1 MADMN
6 LVMLM
11 GRAGKDAERI
21 SISDNFS
28 YVKFSLATSE
38 RWLDKASGEWKEK
51 TQWANIVV
59 RNDHLMETAMKK
71 VTKGTYLMVHGTLET
86 RSYEK
91 DGKTNYVTEVVIPKF
106 GGVLNVITAKEQSS
120 SSSGDRDHFPSAPP
134 ATPSKKGY
142 PYNTLDDDIPF

>member
-11 GRAGKDAERI
+11 GRAGKDAERVEI
-21 SISDNFS
+21 NDNFS

-38 RWLDKASGEWKEK
+38 RWMDKASGEWKEK

-59 RNDHLMETAMKK
+59 RNEHLMETAMRK

-86 RSYEK
+86 RTYEK
-91 DGKTNYVTEVVIPKF
+91 DGKTNYVTEVIVPKF
-106 GGVLNVITAKEQSS
+106 GGVLNIITAKEQSS
-120 SSSGDRDHFPSAPP
+120 SGRDERDPFPSAPP
-134 ATPSKKGY
+134 ASSSKKGY
-142 PYNTLDDDIPF
+142 SYGSLDDDIPF

>member
-11 GRAGKDAERI
+11 GRAGKDAERV

-38 RWLDKASGEWKEK
+38 RWMDKASGEWKEK
-51 TQWANIVV
+51 TQWTNIVV

-91 DGKTNYVTEVVIPKF
+91 DGKTNYVTEVVVPKF
-106 GGVLNVITAKEQSS
+106 GGVLNIIAAKEQSS
-120 SSSGDRDHFPSAPP
+120 SGSSERDHFPSAPP
-134 ATPSKKGY
+134 ATPSKSKY